1 MNTNPLTFPA
11 IALLAFAPAILPAA
25 PPAFVSPEE
34 LAEIKADAET
44 AKPELDAANQ
54 SASLELSADREAS
67 GKATEAAT
75 AFMRKNS
82 INTIAADG
90 NVKDEAKPLAVEP
103 GPGDT
108 IINCDGGMY
117 FDADE
122 GVLVYL
128 KNVRVTDPRFNL
140 DGADELKIFFD
151 KKPGGKKAEAG
162 ESVGPTANFGDVKK
176 LIATGA
182 VKILQKGVAG
192 KDPVEASGG
201 LLTYNIKSGEIII
214 SERFPWL
221 KQGAFFARAK
231 EPNLTLRLLNDGS
244 FSTEGNWEMGGN
256 LNLKGK

>member
-1 MNTNPLTFPA
+1 MNTSPFALPA
-11 IALLAFAPAILPAA
+11 IALLALAPAILPAA
-25 PPAFVSPEE
+25 PPAFVAPEE
-34 LAEIKADAET
+34 LAEIKADAES
-44 AKPELDAANQ
+44 AKPAIDAANQ
-54 SASLELSADREAS
+54 SASSELSADREAS
-67 GKATEAAT
+67 AKATEAAT
-75 AFMRKNS
+75 AFMRKND
-82 INTIAADG
+82 INTIAVDG
-90 NVKDEAKPLAVEP
+90 GNKEAKPLEVEP

-108 IINCDGGMY
+108 IINCDGGMF

-182 VKILQKGVAG
+182 VKILQKGVGG

-214 SERFPWL
+214 SERFPWV
-221 KQGAFFARAK
+221 KQGTFYARAK

-244 FSTEGNWEMGGN
+244 FSTQGNWEMGGN
-256 LNLKGK
+256 LNFNR